1 VAQRAFDRRLG
12 SGGKRDEAPSA
23 GALRDAPEQRW
34 PMRWRFLFIFAAAA
48 LCWIIPAVIVY
59 LVLARY

>member
-12 SGGKRDEAPSA
+12 SGEKRDEAQSA

-34 PMRWRFLFIFAAAA
+34 PTHRRFLFILAAA
-48 LCWIIPAVIVY
+48 LFCWIIPAVIVY